1 MLSQTAATA
10 VISQQA
16 LVGLESGEFPPG
28 RKIPSE
34 RDIVQET
41 GVARSTARRAIALL
55 RKEGV
60 IFTLR
65 DAGRTRQ
72 RATQAIGKPR
82 PIVTPPATNARGRLS
97 AATGTAE
104 RTGRSRCRLRQ

>member
-1 MLSQTAATA
+1 VPVRCQRLSSLNAVPDGCD

-34 RDIVQET
+34 SDIVQEA

-60 IFTLR
+60 IFTVR

-82 PIVTPPATNARGRLS
+82 RAKLGSGPFVT
-97 AATGTAE
+97 
-104 RTGRSRCRLRQ
+104 LR